1 MKVNRLILPA
11 LLVVVAYMYFQHYD
25 RVFGDKGRLAISQ
38 EGSAVVLS
46 WSTEVD
52 VPMALR
58 FEEAFDQYRDQTS
71 TFIIDL
77 DSPGGALREGR
88 FVIDEIEDMK
98 DTHEIITRVR
108 NTSVCL
114 SMCVPIYLSG
124 EKRIAGPSSRWMF
137 HEPRAYDF
145 FSGEE
150 VGESEAEIRAAGE
163 RFFDRYFVNSEMNP
177 VWRDRLA
184 QEWVGRDVW
193 KTGQQLFVE
202 RSNIV
207 QELQ

>member
-11 LLVVVAYMYFQHYD
+11 LLAIVAYMYFQHYD
-25 RVFGDKGRLAISQ
+25 RVFGDKGRLAITQ
-38 EGSAVVLS
+38 EGNAVVLS
-46 WSTEVD
+46 WSTDVE

-58 FEEAFDQYRDQTS
+58 FEEAFDQYRDQTR

-88 FVIDEIEDMK
+88 FVIEQIEKMK
-98 DTHEIITRVR
+98 GTHEIVTRVGS
-108 NTSVCL
+108 TSICL
-114 SMCVPIYLSG
+114 SMCVPIYLRG
-124 EKRIAGPSSRWMF
+124 EKRVAGSASRWMF

-145 FSGEE
+145 FSGDE

-163 RFFDRYFVNSEMNP
+163 RFFDRYFVDSEMDP
-177 VWRDRLA
+177 AWRTRLA

-193 KTGQQLFVE
+193 KTGRQLFIE
-202 RSNIV
+202 RSNII

>member
-1 MKVNRLILPA
+1 
-11 LLVVVAYMYFQHYD
+11 
-25 RVFGDKGRLAISQ
+25 GDKGRLAVTN

-58 FEEAFDQYRDQTS
+58 FEEAFDRYRDQTG

-88 FVIDEIEDMK
+88 FVIEEIERMK

-108 NTSVCL
+108 SSSVCL

-124 EKRIAGPSSRWMF
+124 EKRIAGPASRWMF
-137 HEPRAYDF
+137 HEPRAYDY

-150 VGESEAEIRAAGE
+150 VGESESEIRAAGA

-193 KTGQQLFVE
+193 KTGRQLFIE

>member
-11 LLVVVAYMYFQHYD
+11 LLAVVAYMYFQHYD
-25 RVFGDKGRLAISQ
+25 RVFGDKGRLAVTN

-58 FEEAFDQYRDQTS
+58 FEEAFDRYRDQTS

-88 FVIDEIEDMK
+88 FVIEEIERMK

-108 NTSVCL
+108 SSSVCL

-124 EKRIAGPSSRWMF
+124 EKKDCRPCLPMDVSR
-137 HEPRAYDF
+137 AT
-145 FSGEE
+145 GL
-150 VGESEAEIRAAGE
+150 
-163 RFFDRYFVNSEMNP
+163 
-177 VWRDRLA
+177 RLF
-184 QEWVGRDVW
+184 QW
-193 KTGQQLFVE
+193 
-202 RSNIV
+202 
-207 QELQ
+207 